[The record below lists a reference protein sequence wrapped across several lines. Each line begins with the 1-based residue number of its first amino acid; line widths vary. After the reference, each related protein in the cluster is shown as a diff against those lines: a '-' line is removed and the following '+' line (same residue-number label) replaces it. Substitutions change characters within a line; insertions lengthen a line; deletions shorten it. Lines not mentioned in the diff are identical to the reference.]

1 MKTMYFTRVF
11 TNRWK
16 WGQWEGGRGEVNLP
30 PVVQVLNTY
39 DKVDGFVYIR
49 EPAIF
54 VYIREPFSF
63 RPTFGEDFRFDRT
76 SLRMYADFCARI
88 RTYIRILVE
97 KVC

>member
-1 MKTMYFTRVF
+1 MYVKRARIRVHPWTM
-11 TNRWK
+11 
-16 WGQWEGGRGEVNLP
+16 LI
-30 PVVQVLNTY
+30 
-39 DKVDGFVYIR
+39 FVYIR

-76 SLRMYADFCARI
+76 FLRMYADFCART
-88 RTYIRILVE
+88 RKYIIILVE